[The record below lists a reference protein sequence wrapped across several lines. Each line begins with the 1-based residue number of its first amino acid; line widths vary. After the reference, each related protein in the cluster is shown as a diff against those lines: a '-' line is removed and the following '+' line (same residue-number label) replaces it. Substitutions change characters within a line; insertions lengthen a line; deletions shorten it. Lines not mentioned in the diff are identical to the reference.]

1 MSSVSP
7 SSRKH
12 SAVVLAP
19 RGRRVTPAAGSSP
32 ANPWAATAGLACATW
47 LIIYLGSAPSVEPH
61 TLLVVSIATAV
72 WLAPLKTAR
81 HALPLVFGSVFAA
94 ASGTAVGLLL
104 VSALQPWL
112 SVVSAP
118 NAGLTLLKL
127 AAAIFVVTALWWKV
141 VEAQTA
147 RRVMIVG
154 TDNAADAVA
163 AQLARGS
170 GGHVEVVGN
179 VNVARPEGAG
189 ADVAEGGLS
198 EFAQVLEAQQPD
210 LVVIADDSNCG
221 AAIGPMLDLGDASPR
236 VVSLAG
242 FFEHAFG
249 CVPVEQ
255 LSPMWFMSLLHLHQ
269 RRYSGLSKRLFDV
282 VGAAL
287 GLLLSA
293 PLLALISLT
302 LRWTEGPVLFR
313 QVRAGQGGSLFEMY
327 KFRTMGA
334 DAEEPG
340 SSRWATVD
348 DPRVTPFGRILRRTH
363 LDELPQF
370 WNVLRGDMS
379 IVGPRPERPEFI
391 EQLEAA
397 VPHWGRRLLIKPGLT
412 GWAQIHFGY
421 ASDVDGAAAKLSYD
435 LWYLR
440 HRSMLLD
447 LAICLKTVSSMAF
460 GDARGR

>member
-1 MSSVSP
+1 M
-7 SSRKH
+7 
-12 SAVVLAP
+12 AP
-19 RGRRVTPAAGSSP
+19 RASRRGTGSAGSAASP
-32 ANPWAATAGLACATW
+32 RAATAGLACATW
-47 LIIYLGSAPSVEPH
+47 LILYLGTAPSLTPRA
-61 TLLVVSIATAV
+61 LLVVTVATAV
-72 WLAPLKTAR
+72 WLAPLRSAR
-81 HALPLVFGSVFAA
+81 SALPLVFGSVFAA

-112 SVVSAP
+112 SLVSGP
-118 NAGLTLLKL
+118 HAGLTLLKL
-127 AAAIFVVTALWWKV
+127 GASIFVVTTLWWKV
-141 VEAQTA
+141 VEARTA

-163 AQLARGS
+163 AQLARNTS
-170 GGHVEVVGN
+170 GHVEVVGS
-179 VNVARPEGAG
+179 V
-189 ADVAEGGLS
+189 DVAQPEAADPEPGASEGLS
-198 EFAQVLEAQQPD
+198 TFSRVLEAQHPD

-255 LSPMWFMSLLHLHQ
+255 LSPMWFMSLLHLRQ
-269 RRYSGLSKRLFDV
+269 RRYSGLPKRLFDV
-282 VGAAL
+282 VGAAV
-287 GLLLSA
+287 GLLFSA
-293 PLLALISLT
+293 PLLAVVFLI
-302 LRWTEGPVLFR
+302 LRRAGGPVLYR
-313 QVRAGQGGSLFEMY
+313 QLRVGHGGRSFELY
-327 KFRTMGA
+327 KFRTMRI

-340 SSRWATVD
+340 ASRWAAED
-348 DPRVTPFGRILRRTH
+348 DPRVTPLGRVLRRTH

-391 EQLEAA
+391 DQLESA

-447 LAICLKTVSSMAF
+447 LAICLKTVSSVVL

>member
-1 MSSVSP
+1 
-7 SSRKH
+7 
-12 SAVVLAP
+12 
-19 RGRRVTPAAGSSP
+19 
-32 ANPWAATAGLACATW
+32 
-47 LIIYLGSAPSVEPH
+47 
-61 TLLVVSIATAV
+61 
-72 WLAPLKTAR
+72 
-81 HALPLVFGSVFAA
+81 
-94 ASGTAVGLLL
+94 
-104 VSALQPWL
+104 
-112 SVVSAP
+112 
-118 NAGLTLLKL
+118 
-127 AAAIFVVTALWWKV
+127 
-141 VEAQTA
+141 
-147 RRVMIVG
+147 
-154 TDNAADAVA
+154 
-163 AQLARGS
+163 
-170 GGHVEVVGN
+170 
-179 VNVARPEGAG
+179 
-189 ADVAEGGLS
+189 
-198 EFAQVLEAQQPD
+198 
-210 LVVIADDSNCG
+210 
-221 AAIGPMLDLGDASPR
+221 
-236 VVSLAG
+236 
-242 FFEHAFG
+242 
-249 CVPVEQ
+249 
-255 LSPMWFMSLLHLHQ
+255 MWFMSLLHLHQ

>member
-1 MSSVSP
+1 
-7 SSRKH
+7 
-12 SAVVLAP
+12 VVLAP
-19 RGRRVTPAAGSSP
+19 RGKRRATRAPGRSP

-47 LIIYLGSAPSVEPH
+47 LIIYLGSAPSLEPH
-61 TLLVVSIATAV
+61 ALLVVSIATAV

-81 HALPLVFGSVFAA
+81 HALPLVFGSIFAA

-118 NAGLTLLKL
+118 HAGLTLLKL
-127 AAAIFVVTALWWKV
+127 AAAIFGVTTLWWKV

-179 VNVARPEGAG
+179 VNVARTEAANAEVSAG
-189 ADVAEGGLS
+189 LT
-198 EFAQVLEAQQPD
+198 EFAQVLEAQHPD
-210 LVVIADDSNCG
+210 LVVIADDSSCG

-293 PLLALISLT
+293 PLLAIISLI
-302 LRWTEGPVLFR
+302 LRMTDSTFLFR
-313 QVRAGQGGSLFEMY
+313 QVRVGQGGGLFEMY
-327 KFRTMGA
+327 KFRTMRA

-348 DPRVTPFGRILRRTH
+348 DPRVTRFGRVLRKAH
-363 LDELPQF
+363 LDELPQL

-391 EQLEAA
+391 EQLETA

-421 ASDVDGAAAKLSYD
+421 ASDADGAAAKLSYD

-447 LAICLKTVSSMAF
+447 LAICLKTVSSMVV